1 MPPGTEEAFSRKRL
15 YEINH
20 HRALGKQKFSLK
32 YSAGLETE
40 LGEIIQPV
48 TDNPDDSV
56 LTEYNRTFRS
66 VESGYFVINKKFF

>member
-32 YSAGLETE
+32 YSAGLAIEFSA
-40 LGEIIQPV
+40 IVQSV
-48 TDNPDDSV
+48 ARNPDDFM
-56 LTEYNRTFRS
+56 LTEYDRTFRS
-66 VESGYFVINKKFF
+66 FDSGYFVINKKFF